1 MTLIV
6 HQALKQGA
14 MIIDGMKCVLRERI
28 DLPKYG
34 KDKAGQVAKK
44 AKALIAKMRALAE
57 GPVRTPKE
65 IRA

>member
-1 MTLIV
+1 
-6 HQALKQGA
+6 